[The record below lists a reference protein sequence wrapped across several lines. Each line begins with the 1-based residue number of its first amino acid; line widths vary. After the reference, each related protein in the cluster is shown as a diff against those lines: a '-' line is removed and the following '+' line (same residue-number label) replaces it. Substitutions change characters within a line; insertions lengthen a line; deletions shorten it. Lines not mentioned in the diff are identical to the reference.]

1 MSRKQRYPQP
11 VNKEQQ
17 PRETRTVLRHKLK
30 PKNISQ
36 EFYLDALQESKLTI
50 CSGPAGSGKT
60 FLVTHVA
67 LQKLLDGEVSRIIIT
82 RPVVEAGEHLGFLP
96 GTLEEKLNPYLLPLL
111 DSIEDHVG
119 PTAAKNLIESGKIE
133 VAPLAFMR
141 GRTFNDSFVIL
152 DEAQNCSVDQVKM
165 FVTRMGYN
173 SYFAVNGD
181 PQQSDLPKHQE
192 NGLVHLATRLAG
204 VSPDIM
210 VCEFQHR
217 DIVRNELIS
226 TILTH
231 LDAPAPRESKN
242 VNSHLINVPRG
253 GQSSYVMKGVN
264 NHQAAINA

>member
-17 PRETRTVLRHKLK
+17 PKETRLTLKHKLK
-30 PKNISQ
+30 TKNTSQ
-36 EFYLDALQESKLTI
+36 EFYLSALNDSKLTI

-60 FLVTHVA
+60 FLVTYVA
-67 LQKLLDGEVSRIIIT
+67 LQKLLNNEVDRIIIT

-111 DSIEDHVG
+111 DAIEDHVG
-119 PTAAKNLIESGKIE
+119 PTATKRLIESGKIE
-133 VAPLAFMR
+133 IAPLAFMR

-152 DEAQNCSVDQVKM
+152 DEAQNCSIEQAKM

-173 SYFAVNGD
+173 SFFAINGD

-192 NGLVHLATRLAG
+192 NGLVHLASRLCG

-210 VCEFQHR
+210 VCEFAAR

-231 LDAPAPRESKN
+231 LDAPAPRGSK
-242 VNSHLINVPRG
+242 VNGSHSINETRG
-253 GQSSYVMKGVN
+253 GHSSYLMKGAVQQIAVN
-264 NHQAAINA
+264 A